1 MGFSSDDWEV
11 VFGLPG
17 RDLLLSGLWI
27 TLQLAFYA
35 IILSTILG
43 MLVALGRV
51 TKQRKHAPLRWL
63 LTAYVEFF
71 RNVPLVVQL
80 VFWGFAVFSLPAVQ
94 SFFEPLNFVYSNAF
108 IAGVLGLAVYTS
120 AYIAEVFRSGLQ
132 SIPKGQMEAARASG
146 LSYWPTM
153 FLVIIPQVIRG
164 TIGALG
170 NQYIG
175 ATKNT
180 SLVLFL
186 GVTDLVFQAQQ
197 IEAMTFKGIQAFTAV
212 AAIFVV
218 ICVTEAL
225 ILGLIEKRLSLSS
238 PKGRTKP
245 TPATITSVI
254 RTQA

>member
-1 MGFSSDDWEV
+1 MDFYSDWEV
-11 VFGLPG
+11 VLGLPG
-17 RDLLLSGLWI
+17 REMLLSGLWV

-35 IILSTILG
+35 IILSTIIG

-51 TKQRKHAPLRWL
+51 TREKKLAPLRWL

-94 SFFEPLNFVYSNAF
+94 MLFKPLNGVYPNAF

-120 AYIAEVFRSGLQ
+120 TYIAEVFRSGLQ

-146 LSYWPTM
+146 LGYWQTM
-153 FLVIIPQVIRG
+153 LLVIIPQVIRG
-164 TIGALG
+164 TIGPLG

-186 GVTDLVFQAQQ
+186 GVSDLVFQAQQ
-197 IEAMTFKGIQAFTAV
+197 IEAITFKGIQAFSAV
-212 AAIFVV
+212 AAIFAV
-218 ICVTEAL
+218 ICLTEAL
-225 ILGLIEKRLSLSS
+225 ILSLVEGRLSLSS
-238 PKGRTKP
+238 PGNRREPKVP
-245 TPATITSVI
+245 TITSVI
-254 RTQA
+254 RSQA

>member
-1 MGFSSDDWEV
+1 MNSNSDWEV
-11 VFGLPG
+11 IFGLPG
-17 RDLLLSGLWI
+17 REMLLSGLWV

-35 IILSTILG
+35 ILLSTVLG

-51 TKQRKHAPLRWL
+51 TRQRKLAPLRWV

-80 VFWGFAVFSLPAVQ
+80 VFWGFAVFSLPPVQ
-94 SFFEPLNFVYSNAF
+94 MLFQPLNAVYPNQF
-108 IAGVLGLAVYTS
+108 IAGVLGLTVYTS

-146 LSYWPTM
+146 LSYWQTM
-153 FLVIIPQVIRG
+153 FSVIIPQVFRH
-164 TIGALG
+164 TISALG

-186 GVTDLVFQAQQ
+186 GVADLVFQAQQ
-197 IEAMTFKGIQAFTAV
+197 IEAITFKGIQAFTAV
-212 AAIFVV
+212 AVIFAV
-218 ICVTEAL
+218 ICLTEAFVL
-225 ILGLIEKRLSLSS
+225 HLIERRFAAQPRRSVRK
-238 PKGRTKP
+238 TP
-245 TPATITSVI
+245 TATAVVRS
-254 RTQA
+254 QA